1 MFSGIGS
8 AEILVI
14 LLVALVFFGPKKL
27 AEIARSAGKAARYIR
42 RTISQIEREI
52 ASEIPDDDR
61 PSPTG

>member
-1 MFSGIGS
+1 MFSGVGG

-14 LLVALVFFGPKKL
+14 LLVALVFFGPSKF
-27 AEIARSAGKAARYIR
+27 AEIARSGGKAVRYIR

-52 ASEIPDDDR
+52 AAEVSDEDR